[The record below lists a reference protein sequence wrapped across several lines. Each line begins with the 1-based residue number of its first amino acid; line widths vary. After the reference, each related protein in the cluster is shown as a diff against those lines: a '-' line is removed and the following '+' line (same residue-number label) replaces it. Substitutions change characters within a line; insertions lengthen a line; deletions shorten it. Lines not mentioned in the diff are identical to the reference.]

1 MVQRVVEMVG
11 VDEVWDVS
19 VQMFGGVVV
28 ETVATVVTVR
38 PLRHHTGHLGGPAT
52 ATCPSSS
59 SSSCYHS
66 TSENRIRETNDKD
79 DILDVDR
86 ENVL

>member
-52 ATCPSSS
+52 ATSP

-66 TSENRIRETNDKD
+66 TSENIIRETNVTG
-79 DILDVDR
+79 DILDVDK